1 MIEPSNSL
9 ARFIVVR
16 QIPPEQIER
25 GLRLQKIME
34 EIDIEAKRALAEEA
48 RLADEQLLIEQE
60 RASIEE
66 ARRAASVGG
75 KLMDARYG
83 WVTDKKG

>member
-34 EIDIEAKRALAEEA
+34 EIDIEAKRALADEA

-66 ARRAASVGG
+66 TRRAASVSG

-83 WVTDKKG
+83 WVNTEG

>member
-60 RASIEE
+60 RASSIE
-66 ARRAASVGG
+66 AHRAASAGG

-83 WVTDKKG
+83 YINNMKG